1 MISLAA
7 AKKLALGYEETEEQ
21 PHFEKSSVRVKKKIF
36 VTLDEVNH
44 QACVKL
50 SEENQSVFCSY
61 NKAIVFPVPNKW
73 GKQGCTLVALTK
85 VPKEL
90 FQDILTRAYCAVA
103 PKKLADKYE
112 HG

>member
-36 VTLDEVNH
+36 VTL
-44 QACVKL
+44 
-50 SEENQSVFCSY
+50 EENQSVFCSY